1 MRAKR
6 ELTFVVKDEKLSG
19 QGSVVFKYSKH
30 LPPSSPALNE
40 AYLRFS
46 AKAAELDAD
55 DATVM
60 AYMQM
65 L

>member
-1 MRAKR
+1 MQAKR
-6 ELTFVVKDEKLSG
+6 GPTFVVKDEKLSG
-19 QGSVVFKYSKH
+19 QGSVVFKYSKQV
-30 LPPSSPALNE
+30 PPSSPALNE

-46 AKAAELDAD
+46 AKAAELGAD

-60 AYMQM
+60 AYMQI

>member
-1 MRAKR
+1 
-6 ELTFVVKDEKLSG
+6 
-19 QGSVVFKYSKH
+19 VVFKYSKQV
-30 LPPSSPALNE
+30 LPNSPALNE

-46 AKAAELDAD
+46 AKAAELGAD

-60 AYMQM
+60 AYMQI